1 MLSELASL
9 SVEQF
14 PELPKLHPKAGID
27 DFQAM
32 NGLVTPGLC
41 LESYANVT
49 KLDVV
54 SRNDVYTAILD
65 GDPCILKSYDLTNLA
80 DRRRVEREVLRL
92 HGLRHRH
99 IVAVDA
105 VFVESNMKAYVQMPE
120 YKGGSLRQW
129 LLAGVTAGAP
139 DSQKRQRL
147 IYGLLQAVER
157 IHACGVTHNDMKL
170 ENVLLTEGAEDAV
183 LSDFELSHTTGGAT
197 TTIVGGAIV

>member
-1 MLSELASL
+1 
-9 SVEQF
+9 
-14 PELPKLHPKAGID
+14 
-27 DFQAM
+27 M

-54 SRNDVYTAILD
+54 SRNDVYTATLD
-65 GDPCILKSYDLTNLA
+65 GDPCILKSYDLTNQA

-92 HGLRHRH
+92 QDFRHRH

-120 YKGGSLRQW
+120 YKGGNLRQW
-129 LLAGVTAGAP
+129 LLAGTP

-157 IHACGVTHNDMKL
+157 IHACRVTHNDMKL

-197 TTIVGGAIV
+197 TTVVGGAIV